1 MPTLRHAKWSAV
13 LSVLLTAGL
22 AAQDQEPLQKVL
34 EKGQFDAVVQ
44 RAGEGR
50 GGSPEDTYL
59 AAMAMMKTGNGGGA
73 QGEYQRLAEQGD
85 EGWKL
90 IGQSGA
96 ASTSGNHE
104 EAVNTARR
112 ATEVAGDNPYAQ
124 YQLGLALQG
133 AGDQHAAA
141 EAFARAGEM
150 KPDFAYAHYQAGLAF
165 QKANNLGRAETELGY
180 FVKLAPEAPER
191 AAVLAILRAL
201 RQ

>member
-1 MPTLRHAKWSAV
+1 MSALRPAKWSAALLV
-13 LSVLLTAGL
+13 LATAGV
-22 AAQDQEPLQKVL
+22 AAQDEPLQKVL
-34 EKGQFDAVVQ
+34 EKGAFEAVVQ

-59 AAMAMMKTGNGGGA
+59 AAMAMMKMNNTGGA
-73 QGEYQRLAEQGD
+73 QSEYQRLAEQGD

-96 ASTSGNHE
+96 ASTGGNHE

-112 ATEVAGDNPYAQ
+112 ATEVAGGNPYAQ
-124 YQLGLALQG
+124 YQLGVALLG
-133 AGDQHAAA
+133 AGDQNAAA

-191 AAVLAILRAL
+191 AAVLAVLRAL